1 MRRFM
6 RQLYNVLSP
15 HSIWPSSAGTA
26 ALICAVAILAVT
38 NFESLS
44 NRSTQQNN
52 IRKLRRDQNGQ
63 KKREI
68 SHSAKRACGLC
79 RARGVHYFYLLC
91 VRKRT
96 ESILFSLVSI
106 HFLIDSMARWNCA
119 RQSSENTH
127 DIEFSV
133 FFATNRKLY
142 RMGATLYD
150 VECDSSL
157 IIFEFEEF
165 KVNC

>member
-1 MRRFM
+1 MAELCRNCCANMCCCHCGCDQFRELIKSIHTTE
-6 RQLYNVLSP
+6 QHPYNM
-15 HSIWPSSAGTA
+15 
-26 ALICAVAILAVT
+26 
-38 NFESLS
+38 
-44 NRSTQQNN
+44 
-52 IRKLRRDQNGQ
+52 RRDQNGQ

-79 RARGVHYFYLLC
+79 RARGVHYFYLLF

-165 KVNC
+165 KVNCWIMCSIP